1 MFGNLDLK
9 PLRRQLWLILIFL
22 SMSAGLLF
30 SMNGLLT
37 QAEQARQR
45 ASTLQ
50 SQASARLARVEEEE
64 REVRQ
69 YLEQYTYW
77 DTRLAF
83 TEFNRAWVADETD
96 RAIRTIGDAS
106 IFYRIAAR
114 TEFSGPETSAS
125 VDYQLFYYP
134 IEIKGRLLHEEL
146 FLSMYDRLN
155 RVWDGPV
162 NWERC
167 DLKRVASSSR
177 RALPYVE
184 FECQLKWL
192 QLQKSSSSATA
203 AAGVTTGVPPL

>member
-1 MFGNLDLK
+1 MFRNLDLK
-9 PLRRQLWLILIFL
+9 PLRRQLLLMLILL
-22 SMSAGLLF
+22 GMGAALLF
-30 SMNGLLT
+30 WMTSSLT

-45 ASTLQ
+45 AATLQ
-50 SQASARLARVEEEE
+50 SQASARLAQVEEEE
-64 REVRQ
+64 REIRQ
-69 YLEQYTYW
+69 YLKQYTQW
-77 DTRLAF
+77 DARLAF

-96 RAIRTIGDAS
+96 RVIRS
-106 IFYRIAAR
+106 ISDTSIRYKIAAR

-134 IEIKGRLLHEEL
+134 IEIRGRLLHEEL

-184 FECQLKWL
+184 IECQLKWL